1 MAFLLAIS
9 AAVRPAGAFR
19 TVEFKPPHDTR
30 PETCV
35 CETVEVFSSGFA
47 GSGGGVAALRAFRLA
62 NSAAVRVA
70 GPLGVESFAPHAP
83 PIFALN
89 NGRGAD
95 CDVVELA
102 SLSPL
107 PAGAVFSPWRHDAD
121 M

>member
-1 MAFLLAIS
+1 MAFLRADS
-9 AAVRPAGAFR
+9 AAVRPDGALR
-19 TVEFKPPHDTR
+19 VEEVKPPHDTR
-30 PETCV
+30 PETDV
-35 CETVEVFSSGFA
+35 CETLGVFSSGFG